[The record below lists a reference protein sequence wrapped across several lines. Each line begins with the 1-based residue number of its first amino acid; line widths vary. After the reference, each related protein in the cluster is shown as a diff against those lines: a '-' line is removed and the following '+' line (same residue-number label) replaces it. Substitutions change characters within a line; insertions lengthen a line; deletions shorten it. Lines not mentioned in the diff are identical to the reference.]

1 MDNNT
6 DPCNDDLCNEDAC
19 NEDSCNNDYINQ
31 LTLNFLISKTQ
42 LQKLKKIKEK
52 ELDVNANANSKYDKD
67 RITELFNKLLNNKRP
82 DDLLEDVKTCFDA
95 FIEKSIYYL
104 EIHDKNVCIQN
115 ERDGS
120 DASNEYVGVETT
132 ENQEAYV
139 GDYVGFKYDEDVL
152 EEDISDEDLDEDDLE
167 DDLMEDYFEEPV
179 INVNAKGNQNNKN
192 NRSKG
197 VDDIHKL
204 PLDWFNTTRQN
215 YKINQILPRKKEIII
230 DNSNTSK
237 NTNNLTYQKKKI

>member
-1 MDNNT
+1 MDTNT
-6 DPCNDDLCNEDAC
+6 DSDAYNEDSC
-19 NEDSCNNDYINQ
+19 NEDSYNNDYINQ

-52 ELDVNANANSKYDKD
+52 GLDANANTNSRYDKD

-82 DDLLEDVKTCFDA
+82 DDLLEDVNTCFDA

-104 EIHDKNVCIQN
+104 EIHDKNICIQN

-120 DASNEYVGVETT
+120 DASNEYVGVETCD
-132 ENQEAYV
+132 NQEYNV
-139 GDYVGFKYDEDVL
+139 VDYVGYNEDL
-152 EEDISDEDLDEDDLE
+152 DKDEDLDEDEDLE
-167 DDLMEDYFEEPV
+167 DDLIEEYFEEPV
-179 INVNAKGNQNNKN
+179 INVNAKSSQNNKN

-197 VDDIHKL
+197 VDDIQKL

-215 YKINQILPRKKEIII
+215 YKINQIIPRKKEIII

-237 NTNNLTYQKKKI
+237 HNLTYQKKKI

>member
-1 MDNNT
+1 MDTNANS
-6 DPCNDDLCNEDAC
+6 DACNDDAYNEGAC
-19 NEDSCNNDYINQ
+19 NEDSYNNDYINQ

-52 ELDVNANANSKYDKD
+52 ELDANINENSQYDKH
-67 RITELFNKLLNNKRP
+67 RITELFNTLLNNKRP

-120 DASNEYVGVETT
+120 DVSNEYVGLETCDNK
-132 ENQEAYV
+132 EDNV
-139 GDYVGFKYDEDVL
+139 GDYVGYN
-152 EEDISDEDLDEDDLE
+152 EELDEDEELE
-167 DDLMEDYFEEPV
+167 DEELDDDLIEEYFEEPV
-179 INVNAKGNQNNKN
+179 INVNAKSSQNNKN

-197 VDDIHKL
+197 VDDIQKL

-215 YKINQILPRKKEIII
+215 YKINQIIPRKKEIII

-237 NTNNLTYQKKKI
+237 NTNKNNLAYQKKKI